1 MLHKYKTDSKRIYQV
16 MKEMSRIQKAKSNP
30 LHREI
35 NIYKAITQTA
45 EARIT
50 QEFNKYFTSI
60 GSTLQKMSPITKK
73 TFQDFVTSHNKKI
86 FLWNEILTN

>member
-1 MLHKYKTDSKRIYQV
+1 

-30 LHREI
+30 LHREV

-45 EARIT
+45 KARIT

-73 TFQDFVTSHNKKI
+73 TFQDFS
-86 FLWNEILTN
+86 